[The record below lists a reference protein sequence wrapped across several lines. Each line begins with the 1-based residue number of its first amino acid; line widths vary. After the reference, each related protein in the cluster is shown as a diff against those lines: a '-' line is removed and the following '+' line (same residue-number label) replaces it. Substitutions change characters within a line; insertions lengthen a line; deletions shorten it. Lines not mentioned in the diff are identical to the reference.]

1 MANDDDFL
9 LVSFSDYLT
18 ARNYSLKRARQ
29 LPQLENI
36 INQQA
41 KWFDIMFWTK

>member
-29 LPQLENI
+29 LPRLKSI
-36 INQQA
+36 LSSYPV
-41 KWFDIMFWTK
+41 TK